1 MSKKIVLVGPPK
13 AGKTTLRKIFFEGEN
28 SKRLLEFGL
37 EPTHG
42 QESIYLKLSKN
53 VGIFDLAGQEN
64 QRWFETDDKKIFYN
78 VDVLIVV
85 IDISMSLEEIIDFT
99 KKVINI
105 KNDMTPSCITYVL
118 FHKID
123 LVQTEK
129 ISKLIGALNKI
140 YPSEK
145 KTNFLFTSV
154 KREYIAKTFS
164 YFIEILNRCLTEE
177 DIRDKSG
184 FTLLEKILKI
194 LYYLH
199 EREFISIRDLKTYL
213 DYSDIIIQEIL
224 EHLISEGY
232 AQYSGIENQEVFFL
246 TSKGKNRFT
255 ELLEV
260 FSLENLIKV
269 EKYAHID
276 EESLQI
282 ITKKYPPFI

>member
-1 MSKKIVLVGPPK
+1 MSKKIIFVGPPK

-42 QESIYLKLSKN
+42 QESIYLKLSEN

-85 IDISMSLEEIIDFT
+85 IDISMALEEIIDFT

-105 KNDMTPSCITYVL
+105 KNDMSPSCITYVL

-129 ISKLIGALNKI
+129 ISKLIRVLNKI
-140 YPSEK
+140 YPIEK

-164 YFIEILNRCLTEE
+164 NFIEILNRCLTEE
-177 DIRDKSG
+177 GIQNKSG
-184 FTLLEKILKI
+184 FTFLEKILKKRI
-194 LYYLH
+194 NIGL
-199 EREFISIRDLKTYL
+199 
-213 DYSDIIIQEIL
+213 
-224 EHLISEGY
+224 
-232 AQYSGIENQEVFFL
+232 
-246 TSKGKNRFT
+246 
-255 ELLEV
+255 
-260 FSLENLIKV
+260 
-269 EKYAHID
+269 
-276 EESLQI
+276 
-282 ITKKYPPFI
+282 